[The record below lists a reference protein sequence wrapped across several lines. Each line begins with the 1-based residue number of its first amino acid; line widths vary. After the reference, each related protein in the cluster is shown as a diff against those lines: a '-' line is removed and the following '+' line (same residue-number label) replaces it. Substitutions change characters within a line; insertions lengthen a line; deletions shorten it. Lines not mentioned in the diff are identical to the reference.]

1 MHGNSLF
8 LWTGNPVSGQ
18 YGKDHAFLQ
27 LVNVLLFKEESKSG
41 DVGYKPIIVDP
52 RTRNEKREPGST
64 ISL

>member
-1 MHGNSLF
+1 M
-8 LWTGNPVSGQ
+8 
-18 YGKDHAFLQ
+18 
-27 LVNVLLFKEESKSG
+27 VNVLLFKEESKSG